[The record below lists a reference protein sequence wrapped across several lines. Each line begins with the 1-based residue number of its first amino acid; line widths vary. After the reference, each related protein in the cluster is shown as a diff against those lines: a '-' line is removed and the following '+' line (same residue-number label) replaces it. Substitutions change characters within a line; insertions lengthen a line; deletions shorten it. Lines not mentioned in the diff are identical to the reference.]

1 MMGRQVRVLIQG
13 HESAG
18 RKQVVW
24 NGLDASGRSVSAG
37 VYLYRIDT
45 GQHSATRKM
54 LLMK

>member
-1 MMGRQVRVLIQG
+1 MMGRQVRVLVMG

-18 RKQVVW
+18 RKQVIW
-24 NGLDASGRSVSAG
+24 NGLDASGRAVSAG

-45 GQHSATRKM
+45 AQNSATRKM